1 MLSIKPLQGVCKR
14 SFMLFWPGVHIVL
27 QNWSL
32 FYKSKLF
39 CFLSKLCFSHHSLAV
54 HVYKPKYTQGFRK
67 MNLKVRFTG
76 FICILGHIIRISVCL
91 SQSGVKVA
99 RSHSFSMRAGVELR
113 RERRGAFWDDGSVEE
128 SWNQVNFMVM
138 SYDAV
143 GRQPIRM

>member
-1 MLSIKPLQGVCKR
+1 M
-14 SFMLFWPGVHIVL
+14 L

-91 SQSGVKVA
+91 SQSGQKSFIFNESRRRAPA
-99 RSHSFSMRAGVELR
+99 RTAR
-113 RERRGAFWDDGSVEE
+113 RVLGRWERRGELKSGQLYGNEL
-128 SWNQVNFMVM
+128 
-138 SYDAV
+138 
-143 GRQPIRM
+143 